1 MNGTKCRLS
10 EANKRKK
17 IIMENSDSTNF
28 KWQATL
34 CEQQKFDGMD
44 K

>member
-10 EANKRKK
+10 EANKRK
-17 IIMENSDSTNF
+17 EEDHDSTNF

-34 CEQQKFDGMD
+34 CEQQKYGGMD